1 MAPIDSH
8 LLLIQVLKSIL
19 LVLSAALQ
27 LHSVLLIQVMVY
39 RHNIN
44 QELLRAIEEKN
55 RALFKYRQT
64 RKRFIRNRKRHWKNP
79 GRTEKWWRNMLD
91 GSMLP
96 EEWVGNFRMS
106 RNDFMKLEE
115 HLGHTYDLARIHFV
129 VIQ

>member
-1 MAPIDSH
+1 
-8 LLLIQVLKSIL
+8 
-19 LVLSAALQ
+19 
-27 LHSVLLIQVMVY
+27 MVY
-39 RHNIN
+39 RHNID

-55 RALFKYRQT
+55 RALFKYRQA
-64 RKRFIRNRKRHWKNP
+64 RKRFIRNRKKHWKNS

-115 HLGHTYDLARIHFV
+115 HLRPYIRPSKDSFRGDTISSVKKLAMTLY
-129 VIQ
+129 